1 MVPVVIKDRVKETTA
16 ITGTGTATLLGAVT
30 DFQAFS
36 VVGDGK
42 QTLYCIDDGFGSWE
56 VGIGT
61 YTLSGTTLSRDT
73 VLSSNNAGAAV
84 NFTSGTKNVFIPAP
98 AEIFARSKTLGR
110 YVASAGCTFLR

>member
-16 ITGTGTATLLGAVT
+16 VTGTGTATLLGAVT

-61 YTLSGTTLSRDT
+61 YTASGTALSRDT
-73 VLSSNNAGAAV
+73 VLSSNNAGALV
-84 NFTSGTKNVFIPAP
+84 NFTAGTKNVFIPAP
-98 AEIFARSKTLGR
+98 AEIFARAKSLGR
-110 YVASAGCTFLR
+110 GLAGAAAMFLR